1 MIGQVTTLGL
11 IPFFHIY
18 GITGICCATLRNK
31 GKVVAMS
38 RFDLRIFMDALISQA
53 VTFTPIVPP
62 IILQLVKN
70 PTVDEFDLSKLKL
83 RAIMTAA
90 APLAPDLL
98 AAFEKKFPN
107 VQVQEAYGLTEHSC
121 ITLTHGD
128 PTKENGVAKRN
139 SVGFVLPNLEV
150 KFIDPETGRS
160 LSCNSPGELCVRS
173 ECVMLGYYNNKEE
186 TEKTIDNE
194 GWLHTGDI
202 GYIDDDGDIFIV
214 DRIKEM
220 IKYKGFQVAPA
231 ELEAILVSHPS
242 VNDAAVIPLPDEEAG
257 EVPVA
262 CVVKQPNA
270 TESEEEIMEY
280 VASNVAHYK
289 KIRVLHFVDSIPKS
303 TSGKIMRRF
312 LKDIDGQTEVCQACK
327 LNFKSI

>member
-1 MIGQVTTLGL
+1 MR
-11 IPFFHIY
+11 H
-18 GITGICCATLRNK
+18 AR
-31 GKVVAMS
+31 
-38 RFDLRIFMDALISQA
+38 
-53 VTFTPIVPP
+53 
-62 IILQLVKN
+62 
-70 PTVDEFDLSKLKL
+70 
-83 RAIMTAA
+83 
-90 APLAPDLL
+90 LL
-98 AAFEKKFPN
+98 
-107 VQVQEAYGLTEHSC
+107 H
-121 ITLTHGD
+121 
-128 PTKENGVAKRN
+128 
-139 SVGFVLPNLEV
+139 
-150 KFIDPETGRS
+150 
-160 LSCNSPGELCVRS
+160 
-173 ECVMLGYYNNKEE
+173 NKEE

-257 EVPVA
+257 EVPAA

-280 VASNVAHYK
+280 VASNVANYK

-312 LKDIDGQTEVCQACK
+312 LKDTLMDK
-327 LNFKSI
+327 LKLAKPAT

>member
-1 MIGQVTTLGL
+1 MLTHRL

-31 GKVVAMS
+31 GKVVVMS
-38 RFDLRIFMDALISQA
+38 RFDLRIFMDALISQE
-53 VTFTPIVPP
+53 VTFAPIVPP

-128 PTKENGVAKRN
+128 PAKEKGVAKRN

-160 LSCNSPGELCVRS
+160 LPCNSPGELCVRS
-173 ECVMLGYYNNKEE
+173 QCVMLGYYNNKEE

-257 EVPVA
+257 EVPA
-262 CVVKQPNA
+262 AFVVKQPNA

-280 VASNVAHYK
+280 VASNVANYK

-312 LKDIDGQTEVCQACK
+312 LKDTLMDK
-327 LNFKSI
+327 LKLAKPAT